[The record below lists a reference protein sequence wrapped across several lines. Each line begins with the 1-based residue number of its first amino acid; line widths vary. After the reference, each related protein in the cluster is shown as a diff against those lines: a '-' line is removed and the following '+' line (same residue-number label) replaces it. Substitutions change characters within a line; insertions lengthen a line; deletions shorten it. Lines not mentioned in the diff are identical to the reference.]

1 MHRAVTLL
9 LCCAVFLPAPASA
22 ARGRANQLLRVVEPA
37 GRTVASAHPFVNVE
51 FRFGIG
57 VGTEGTADPA
67 SFRARLGGV
76 NVTPLF
82 APITEN
88 GVLVGV
94 RAALGP
100 ALLVPGSHRANRLRA
115 QVRGRSPKGR
125 PIRDL
130 DVLRFRAADIPDEAP
145 VARALAESEVLLPD
159 VPLQLDGTGST
170 DPEGDAL
177 DYHWDFRD
185 GTTSEDAKPVHI
197 FKSSAGDVTVRLT
210 VSDGQ
215 LDGHDQVTM
224 LAVPLVPAGRTPGK
238 LKIAAPAPLEFAA
251 VPLGQ
256 SGSLSFTVS
265 NTDTDTPT
273 SELIV
278 RLGVNGAAFTLGTT
292 RLDLG
297 PGESAPVTLTFAPTA
312 SGHQAAEITAVA
324 SATNQTSVHFL
335 SHGYGGAA
343 PGTGPLPVAEAVF
356 YSGLAGGTVGI
367 LPNGTRFVA
376 DTNVHVCLT
385 PQNGPGFGDYCL
397 TDADCAANNGSCA
410 LTGTCVRGD
419 RAGQPC
425 STSDDCPNGFCPT
438 SSLFDPI
445 DTCGDGEGGL
455 YLISDAGTYTDP
467 RPNPDTELTGTL
479 MHVRFDGNGNR
490 VGAEIVERTTDGTEQ
505 IACDKIPASAGG
517 QLYIAED
524 IAFTQGTCFRDTR
537 EALIAKQKSTGSEDV
552 LLSRIDAVEGLD
564 LCNDDFD
571 PADDLQV
578 ARDGSAA
585 FVALPSG
592 LFRVR
597 PTPLLM
603 TPDEPDAFQVHP
615 DGSVLIATS
624 GDTGSTGL
632 LRLYKISVDQA
643 IHGAPHVSD
652 LTPCA
657 TIEVP
662 NNRGANPNRLTA
674 LISFAADPV
683 APGSGDA
690 TVLLS
695 FFSGGGG
702 DALPSSLRVRGTV
715 AVTSP
720 AGSAACNVIGL
731 VNLEPDDQ
739 LTF

>member
-9 LCCAVFLPAPASA
+9 LCCAVFLPAPVSA

-100 ALLVPGSHRANRLRA
+100 ALLVPGSRRANRLRA
-115 QVRGRSPKGR
+115 QVRSRNPKGQ

-145 VARALAESEVLLPD
+145 VARALAEGEVLLPD

-177 DYHWDFRD
+177 DYHWDFGD

-238 LKIAAPAPLEFAA
+238 LKIDAPAPLEFAA

-273 SELIV
+273 SDLIV
-278 RLGVNGAAFTLGTT
+278 HLGVNGAAFTLGTT

-376 DTNVHVCLT
+376 DTNV
-385 PQNGPGFGDYCL
+385 
-397 TDADCAANNGSCA
+397 
-410 LTGTCVRGD
+410 
-419 RAGQPC
+419 
-425 STSDDCPNGFCPT
+425 
-438 SSLFDPI
+438 
-445 DTCGDGEGGL
+445 
-455 YLISDAGTYTDP
+455 
-467 RPNPDTELTGTL
+467 PDLPEFQDSPS
-479 MHVRFDGNGNR
+479 RFD
-490 VGAEIVERTTDGTEQ
+490 VGHVYEVTAR
-505 IACDKIPASAGG
+505 SA
-517 QLYIAED
+517 LVFE
-524 IAFTQGTCFRDTR
+524 
-537 EALIAKQKSTGSEDV
+537 LI
-552 LLSRIDAVEGLD
+552 
-564 LCNDDFD
+564 
-571 PADDLQV
+571 
-578 ARDGSAA
+578 
-585 FVALPSG
+585 
-592 LFRVR
+592 
-597 PTPLLM
+597 
-603 TPDEPDAFQVHP
+603 
-615 DGSVLIATS
+615 
-624 GDTGSTGL
+624 
-632 LRLYKISVDQA
+632 
-643 IHGAPHVSD
+643 
-652 LTPCA
+652 
-657 TIEVP
+657 
-662 NNRGANPNRLTA
+662 
-674 LISFAADPV
+674 
-683 APGSGDA
+683 
-690 TVLLS
+690 
-695 FFSGGGG
+695 
-702 DALPSSLRVRGTV
+702 
-715 AVTSP
+715 
-720 AGSAACNVIGL
+720 
-731 VNLEPDDQ
+731 
-739 LTF
+739 

>member
-1 MHRAVTLL
+1 
-9 LCCAVFLPAPASA
+9 
-22 ARGRANQLLRVVEPA
+22 
-37 GRTVASAHPFVNVE
+37 
-51 FRFGIG
+51 
-57 VGTEGTADPA
+57 
-67 SFRARLGGV
+67 
-76 NVTPLF
+76 
-82 APITEN
+82 
-88 GVLVGV
+88 
-94 RAALGP
+94 
-100 ALLVPGSHRANRLRA
+100 
-115 QVRGRSPKGR
+115 
-125 PIRDL
+125 
-130 DVLRFRAADIPDEAP
+130 
-145 VARALAESEVLLPD
+145 
-159 VPLQLDGTGST
+159 
-170 DPEGDAL
+170 
-177 DYHWDFRD
+177 
-185 GTTSEDAKPVHI
+185 
-197 FKSSAGDVTVRLT
+197 
-210 VSDGQ
+210 
-215 LDGHDQVTM
+215 M

-238 LKIAAPAPLEFAA
+238 LKIDAPAPLEFAA

-256 SGSLSFTVS
+256 SASLSFTVS

-273 SELIV
+273 SDLIV
-278 RLGVNGAAFTLGTT
+278 HLGVNGAAFTLGTT

-297 PGESAPVTLTFAPTA
+297 PGESEPVTLTFAPTA

-367 LPNGTRFVA
+367 LPNGTRF
-376 DTNVHVCLT
+376 
-385 PQNGPGFGDYCL
+385 L
-397 TDADCAANNGSCA
+397 TDTDCAANNGTCA

-490 VGAEIVERTTDGTEQ
+490 VGPEIVERTTDGTEK
-505 IACDKIPASAGG
+505 IACGKIPASAGG

-537 EALIAKQKSTGSEDV
+537 EALIAKKKSDGSEAV

-615 DGSVLIATS
+615 DGSVLVATS

-657 TIEVP
+657 TVEVP
-662 NNRGANPNRLTA
+662 NNRGSKPTRLTA
-674 LISFAADPV
+674 LISFAAGPV

>member
-1 MHRAVTLL
+1 MNRAVTLL

-22 ARGRANQLLRVVEPA
+22 ARAKANQLLRVVEPA

-82 APITEN
+82 APMTEN

-100 ALLVPGSHRANRLRA
+100 ALLVPGSRRPNRLRA

-159 VPLQLDGTGST
+159 VPLHLDGTGST

-177 DYHWDFRD
+177 DYHWDFGD

-273 SELIV
+273 SELTS
-278 RLGVNGAAFTLGTT
+278 RP
-292 RLDLG
+292 RPRPG
-297 PGESAPVTLTFAPTA
+297 P
-312 SGHQAAEITAVA
+312 
-324 SATNQTSVHFL
+324 
-335 SHGYGGAA
+335 
-343 PGTGPLPVAEAVF
+343 
-356 YSGLAGGTVGI
+356 
-367 LPNGTRFVA
+367 
-376 DTNVHVCLT
+376 
-385 PQNGPGFGDYCL
+385 
-397 TDADCAANNGSCA
+397 
-410 LTGTCVRGD
+410 CVRVP

-438 SSLFDPI
+438 ASPFDPI

-537 EALIAKQKSTGSEDV
+537 EALITKQKSTGSEDV

-571 PADDLQV
+571 PADGLQV

-615 DGSVLIATS
+615 DGSVLVATS
-624 GDTGSTGL
+624 GDTGPTGL
-632 LRLYKISVDQA
+632 LHLYKISIDQA
-643 IHGAPHVSD
+643 IHGAPHVSP

-657 TIEVP
+657 TV
-662 NNRGANPNRLTA
+662 
-674 LISFAADPV
+674 DP
-683 APGSGDA
+683 
-690 TVLLS
+690 
-695 FFSGGGG
+695 
-702 DALPSSLRVRGTV
+702 
-715 AVTSP
+715 
-720 AGSAACNVIGL
+720 
-731 VNLEPDDQ
+731 
-739 LTF
+739 

>member
-1 MHRAVTLL
+1 MNRAATLL
-9 LCCAVFLPAPASA
+9 LCCAVFLPAPVSA
-22 ARGRANQLLRVVEPA
+22 ARAKTNQLLRVVEPA

-57 VGTEGTADPA
+57 AEGTADPA

-82 APITEN
+82 APMTEN
-88 GVLVGV
+88 GAVVGV

-100 ALLVPGSHRANRLRA
+100 ALLVPGSRRANRLRA

-125 PIRDL
+125 PIRDM
-130 DVLRFRAADIPDEAP
+130 DVLRFRAADMPDEAP
-145 VARALAESEVLLPD
+145 VARALAGSEVLLPD

-177 DYHWDFRD
+177 DYHWDFGD
-185 GTTSEDAKPVHI
+185 GTTSEDPKPVHI
-197 FKSSAGDVTVRLT
+197 FKPSAGDVTVRLT

-224 LAVPLVPAGRTPGK
+224 LAVPAVPPGRTPGK
-238 LKIAAPAPLEFAA
+238 LKVDAPAPLEFAA
-251 VPLGQ
+251 VPPGQ
-256 SGSLSFTVS
+256 STSLSFTVS

-273 SELIV
+273 SDLIV

-356 YSGLAGGTVGI
+356 HSGLAGGTVGI

-376 DTNVHVCLT
+376 DTNVHACVT
-385 PQNGPGFGDYCL
+385 QQNGPGFGDYCL
-397 TDADCAANNGSCA
+397 TDADCAANSGTCA

-425 STSDDCPNGFCPT
+425 NMPGDCPNGFCPT
-438 SSLFDPI
+438 SSPFEPI
-445 DTCGDGEGGL
+445 DMCGDGEGGL

-467 RPNPDTELTGTL
+467 RPNP
-479 MHVRFDGNGNR
+479 
-490 VGAEIVERTTDGTEQ
+490 
-505 IACDKIPASAGG
+505 
-517 QLYIAED
+517 
-524 IAFTQGTCFRDTR
+524 
-537 EALIAKQKSTGSEDV
+537 
-552 LLSRIDAVEGLD
+552 
-564 LCNDDFD
+564 
-571 PADDLQV
+571 
-578 ARDGSAA
+578 GSAA
-585 FVALPSG
+585 FVALPAG

-603 TPDEPDAFQVHP
+603 TPDIDDNFQVHP
-615 DGSVLIATS
+615 DGTVLVATS
-624 GDTGSTGL
+624 GDTGPTGL

-652 LTPCA
+652 LMPCA
-657 TIEVP
+657 TVEVP
-662 NNRGANPNRLTA
+662 NNRGSNPNRVTA
-674 LISFAADPV
+674 VISFAANPV
-683 APGSGDA
+683 APGSE
-690 TVLLS
+690 
-695 FFSGGGG
+695 
-702 DALPSSLRVRGTV
+702 
-715 AVTSP
+715 
-720 AGSAACNVIGL
+720 IGR
-731 VNLEPDDQ
+731 
-739 LTF
+739 

>member
-1 MHRAVTLL
+1 M
-9 LCCAVFLPAPASA
+9 
-22 ARGRANQLLRVVEPA
+22 
-37 GRTVASAHPFVNVE
+37 
-51 FRFGIG
+51 
-57 VGTEGTADPA
+57 
-67 SFRARLGGV
+67 
-76 NVTPLF
+76 
-82 APITEN
+82 
-88 GVLVGV
+88 
-94 RAALGP
+94 
-100 ALLVPGSHRANRLRA
+100 
-115 QVRGRSPKGR
+115 
-125 PIRDL
+125 
-130 DVLRFRAADIPDEAP
+130 
-145 VARALAESEVLLPD
+145 ARALAESEVLLPD

-177 DYHWDFRD
+177 DYHWDFGD

-256 SGSLSFTVS
+256 SASLSFTVS

-273 SELIV
+273 SDLIV

-312 SGHQAAEITAVA
+312 IGHRAAEIAAVA

-397 TDADCAANNGSCA
+397 TDADCAANNGTCA

-438 SSLFDPI
+438 SSPFDPI

-505 IACDKIPASAGG
+505 IACDKIAASAGG
-517 QLYIAED
+517 QIYIAEA
-524 IAFTQGTCFRDTR
+524 IAFTQGNCFRDTR
-537 EALIAKQKSTGSEDV
+537 EALITKQKSTGSEDA

-615 DGSVLIATS
+615 DGSVLVATS

-657 TIEVP
+657 TVEVP
-662 NNRGANPNRLTA
+662 NNRGSNPNRLTA
-674 LISFAADPV
+674 LISFAAGPV

>member
-1 MHRAVTLL
+1 MNRAVTLL

-22 ARGRANQLLRVVEPA
+22 ARAKANQLLRVVEPA

-51 FRFGIG
+51 FRFGTG
-57 VGTEGTADPA
+57 AEGTADPA

-82 APITEN
+82 APMTEN
-88 GVLVGV
+88 GAVVGV

-100 ALLVPGSHRANRLRA
+100 ALLVPGSRRANRLRA

-125 PIRDL
+125 RIHDM
-130 DVLRFRAADIPDEAP
+130 DVMRFRAADMPDGAP
-145 VARALAESEVLLPD
+145 VARALAGSEVLLPD

-177 DYHWDFRD
+177 SYHWDFGD
-185 GTTSEDAKPVHI
+185 GTTSEDPKPVHI
-197 FKSSAGDVTVRLT
+197 FKPSAGDVTVRLT

-215 LDGHDQVTM
+215 LEGHDQVTM
-224 LAVPLVPAGRTPGK
+224 LAVPAVPAGRTPGK
-238 LKIAAPAPLEFAA
+238 LKIDAPAPLEFAA
-251 VPLGQ
+251 VPPGQ
-256 SGSLSFTVS
+256 SASLSFTVS
-265 NTDTDTPT
+265 NTDNATPT
-273 SELIV
+273 SDLIV
-278 RLGVNGAAFTLGTT
+278 RLGVNGAAFTLGTA

-324 SATNQTSVHFL
+324 SATNQTYVTFL

-356 YSGLAGGTVGI
+356 YSGLAGGTAGI

-376 DTNVHVCLT
+376 DTNVHACIT

-397 TDADCAANNGSCA
+397 TDADCAAHGGTCP

-425 STSDDCPNGFCPT
+425 NTPGDCPNGFCPT
-438 SSLFDPI
+438 SSPFDPI
-445 DTCGDGEGGL
+445 DLCGDGEGGL
-455 YLISDAGTYTDP
+455 YLISDSGTYTDP

-490 VGAEIVERTTDGTEQ
+490 VGAEIVERTTDGTAE

-517 QLYIAED
+517 QIYIAQD
-524 IAFTQGTCFRDTR
+524 IAFSQGNCFRDMR
-537 EALIAKQKSTGSEDV
+537 EALIAKKKSTGAEDV
-552 LLSRIDAVEGLD
+552 LLFRIDAVEGLD
-564 LCNDDFD
+564 ACNDAFD
-571 PADDLQV
+571 PADDLEV

-585 FVALPSG
+585 FVALPAG
-592 LFRVR
+592 IFRIR

-603 TPDEPDAFQVHP
+603 MPAIDDVFQVHP
-615 DGSVLIATS
+615 DGSVLLVTAADQGPS
-624 GDTGSTGL
+624 GL

-643 IHGAPHVSD
+643 LNGAPHLGD

-657 TIEVP
+657 TVEVP
-662 NNRGANPNRLTA
+662 NNRGSNPGRVTTF
-674 LISFAADPV
+674 ISFAADPV
-683 APGSGDA
+683 APGAGDA

-695 FFSGGGG
+695 FVSGGGS
-702 DALPSSLRVRGTV
+702 DALSSTLRVRGTV
-715 AVTSP
+715 AISSP
-720 AGSAACNVIGL
+720 AGSPTCTVSGL
-731 VNLEPDDQ
+731 VNLEALDQ